1 MVFANADDCVAIIV
15 AHTNSVTAA
24 KIRGT
29 IMKLGLI
36 EYSSDV
42 YY

>member
-1 MVFANADDCVAIIV
+1 MAFANTDDCEAIIV
-15 AHTNSVTAA
+15 AHTNSVTAI
-24 KIRGT
+24 KITGT

-36 EYSSDV
+36 EYSSDG